1 MPKILSKD
9 FTFEMTDCLSL
20 SICRFDMLHA
30 QLGTLLE
37 NAQYLL
43 ADSAPAVSLTAATG
57 GAGGQYG
64 YSRAVDGHLHV
75 RAWLD
80 CK

>member
-1 MPKILSKD
+1 
-9 FTFEMTDCLSL
+9 
-20 SICRFDMLHA
+20 MLHA

-43 ADSAPAVSLTAATG
+43 ADSSPATSLAAT

-64 YSRAVDGHLHV
+64 YSQSIQGHHHV
-75 RAWLD
+75 SWLLG
-80 CK
+80 

>member
-1 MPKILSKD
+1 
-9 FTFEMTDCLSL
+9 
-20 SICRFDMLHA
+20 MLHA

-43 ADSAPAVSLTAATG
+43 ADSGHSGHSLTANAG

-64 YSRAVDGHLHV
+64 YSRAIDGHHHV
-75 RAWLD
+75 SSIHSLLFERGHSGIFAVVHLERTELQR
-80 CK
+80 

>member
-1 MPKILSKD
+1 
-9 FTFEMTDCLSL
+9 
-20 SICRFDMLHA
+20 MLHA

-43 ADSAPAVSLTAATG
+43 ADSAPAVSLTAT

-64 YSRAVDGHLHV
+64 YSRAIDGHHHV
-75 RAWLD
+75 SSNCLITLSLF
-80 CK
+80 

>member
-1 MPKILSKD
+1 
-9 FTFEMTDCLSL
+9 
-20 SICRFDMLHA
+20 MLHA